1 MSRDDDDP
9 VARESVRDFAL
20 PHPRQSAAVPESK
33 GSRILIPVT
42 VAIAQ
47 GRHHV
52 GRGCDPRL
60 TSSLSCHRPPT
71 FASIRFP

>member
-33 GSRILIPVT
+33 GSRILMPVT

-47 GRHHV
+47 V
-52 GRGCDPRL
+52 STL
-60 TSSLSCHRPPT
+60 VE
-71 FASIRFP
+71 

>member
-33 GSRILIPVT
+33 GSGILIPVT
-42 VAIAQ
+42 VGRYIAGQ
-47 GRHHV
+47 RAGHRHID
-52 GRGCDPRL
+52 R
-60 TSSLSCHRPPT
+60 
-71 FASIRFP
+71 